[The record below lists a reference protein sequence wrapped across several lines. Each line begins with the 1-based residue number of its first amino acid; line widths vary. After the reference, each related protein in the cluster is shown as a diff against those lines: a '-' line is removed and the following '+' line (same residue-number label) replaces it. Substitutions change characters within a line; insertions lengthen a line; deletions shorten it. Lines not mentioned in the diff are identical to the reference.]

1 MESLYFVHF
10 ADHQSI
16 IWVCLDETQLL
27 QNKLRVTTSLHD
39 VMLGVAHAGKAADAA
54 ALTSVT
60 FLVDIDSESRHRRY
74 LKYPYGFGADVL
86 KYADARSRRA

>member
-1 MESLYFVHF
+1 M
-10 ADHQSI
+10 
-16 IWVCLDETQLL
+16 LD
-27 QNKLRVTTSLHD
+27 
-39 VMLGVAHAGKAADAA
+39 VAHAGKAPDAA

-86 KYADARSRRA
+86 KYARFPIQAGLGVFIGANL